1 LADWNVM
8 APLLAKD
15 HHVVAMD
22 VRGHG
27 RSGDGPWSWN
37 AAVEDVDAVVADFRM
52 KSPAAMGHSLGGMIA
67 SLWGWK
73 HPDATGVVNLD
84 GHGNPRAD
92 QYVGLDPAWVADK
105 RAELEALQRQQL
117 AALSGPLSDRQ
128 VEALMTQQM
137 AIANQVGAPEDQFV
151 EGFQRMLDVRDG
163 GTYLRPAPDGIRRGD
178 LWLARRAVDP
188 PGGSPSAVAWVGDLT
203 AALRKG
209 QTRYLRA
216 LSTRQTNVQVE
227 TVQGSHG
234 LLFEQS
240 AAIARIA
247 VAFLKTPV

>member
-151 EGFQRMLDVRDG
+151 EGFQRKLDVRDG
-163 GTYLRPAPDGIRRGD
+163 GPYLRPAPDGFGGEIYGSLDEQWIHLAAPPRR
-178 LWLARRAVDP
+178 
-188 PGGSPSAVAWVGDLT
+188 
-203 AALRKG
+203 
-209 QTRYLRA
+209 
-216 LSTRQTNVQVE
+216 
-227 TVQGSHG
+227 
-234 LLFEQS
+234 
-240 AAIARIA
+240 
-247 VAFLKTPV
+247 